1 MRSVMVARLAR
12 AIVRAATRRTPD
24 FMIGGAERPYMLRW
38 YVIPR
43 NRFFNVYRHVIKRS
57 DDDRALHDHPW
68 WSFSICL
75 DGGMLEILPGAV
87 RRQVRTGDFVLRTAK
102 AAHRLELRE
111 GEVCETLFITGPKI
125 REWGFHC
132 PQGWRRWQDF
142 VAKDDRGSVG
152 PGCD

>member
-1 MRSVMVARLAR
+1 MRSKMIASILAKAVRRL
-12 AIVRAATRRTPD
+12 TRREPD
-24 FMIGGAERPYMLRW
+24 FIIGGAGRPYMLRW

-43 NRFFNVYRHVIKRS
+43 NRWFNIYRHIVLRS

-68 WSFSICL
+68 WSFSVCL
-75 DGGMLEILPGAV
+75 NGWMGEVLPGGKLRLIEKGEFRL
-87 RRQVRTGDFVLRTAK
+87 RRAST
-102 AAHRLELRE
+102 AHRLTLPPDQT
-111 GEVCETLFITGPKI
+111 CETLFITGPKI

-142 VAKDDRGSVG
+142 VAKGDSGAVG